1 MVKEIQ
7 NAQTV
12 TLDSVFHI
20 SEEHPN
26 LFISH
31 PKESQQEQIDVWEE
45 KKKRMWQVTW
55 LKFHKNYIKKKLI
68 TGYLLFR

>member
-20 SEEHPN
+20 SDEHPN

-31 PKESQQEQIDVWEE
+31 PKESQQEQIDVCEE
-45 KKKRMWQVTW
+45 KK
-55 LKFHKNYIKKKLI
+55 NYVASDVA
-68 TGYLLFR
+68 